1 MAGSGTAHLRAGD
14 PNILL
19 SVQNL
24 VVEFPVSRNT
34 KVHAVTDLSFDIAE
48 GETLGIVGESGCGKS
63 TTARAVIQLPKP
75 ASGSVEFNGVDIT
88 NLKGEDLR
96 NVRPDIQMIF
106 QDPISSLNPRR
117 SVFDIVSEGVNI
129 WNKSNDDLTEDRV
142 VEIIKAVGLD
152 VEEALT
158 KRPHEYSGGQ
168 CQRISIARALILDPR
183 IIICDEP
190 VSALDVSVQARIL
203 NMLEDMKGRYGLTLL
218 FISHDLSVVKNVSDR
233 VAVMYLGKL
242 CEIGDGDLLYEE
254 PAHPYTRLLLA
265 AIPDPNNK
273 HSGNQDILE
282 GELPSPINPP
292 SGCRFRTR
300 CPRATEKCAVEEPKI
315 RQINDQD
322 HWVACHFPHL
332 DENEEHATSDEILW
346 PPAD

>member
-1 MAGSGTAHLRAGD
+1 MAGSGTAHLRDGN
-14 PNILL
+14 PSVLL

-24 VVEFPVSRNT
+24 VVEFPVGIRK
-34 KVHAVTDLSFDIAE
+34 KVHAVTDFSFDIAK

-63 TTARAVIQLPKP
+63 TTARAVIQLPEP
-75 ASGSVEFNGVDIT
+75 TSGVVEFNGEDIT
-88 NLKGEDLR
+88 RLKGEELR
-96 NVRPDIQMIF
+96 NVRPHIQMIF

-117 SVFDIVSEGVNI
+117 SVFNIVSEGINI
-129 WNKSNDDLTEDRV
+129 WSETNDALTEDRV
-142 VEIIKAVGLD
+142 VEIIKDVGLD
-152 VEEALT
+152 VEEARI

-168 CQRISIARALILDPR
+168 CQRISIARALVLDPK
-183 IIICDEP
+183 IIIFDEP

-203 NMLEDMKGRYGLTLL
+203 NMLEDMKERYGLTLL

-242 CEIGDGDLLYEE
+242 CEIGDGDLLYEQ

-282 GELPSPINPP
+282 GELPSPIDPP

-300 CPRATEKCAVEEPKI
+300 CPRATEKCAVEEPQV
-315 RQINDQD
+315 RQIGEED
-322 HWVACHFPHL
+322 HWVACHFPHI
-332 DENEEHATSDEILW
+332 DADSANSSDEIPW
-346 PPAD
+346 PPE

>member
-1 MAGSGTAHLRAGD
+1 MAGSGTNHLRQGD
-14 PNILL
+14 PTILIN
-19 SVQNL
+19 VQNL
-24 VVEFPVSRNT
+24 VVEFPVGIRK
-34 KVHAVTDLSFDIAE
+34 KVHAVSDFSFDIAE

-63 TTARAVIQLPKP
+63 TTARALIQLPKP
-75 ASGSVEFNGVDIT
+75 TSGVVEFNGTDIT
-88 NLKGEDLR
+88 QLKGEELR

-117 SVFDIVSEGVNI
+117 SVFNIVSEGINI
-129 WNKSNDDLTEDRV
+129 WSETNDALTKDRV
-142 VEIIKAVGLD
+142 IKIIQDVGLD
-152 VEEALT
+152 VEET
-158 KRPHEYSGGQ
+158 RVKRPHEYSGGQ
-168 CQRISIARALILDPR
+168 CQRISIARALVLNPK

-203 NMLEDMKGRYGLTLL
+203 NMLEDMKERYGLTLL

-242 CEIGDGDLLYEE
+242 CEIGDGDLLYKQ

-273 HSGNQDILE
+273 HSKNQDILE
-282 GELPSPINPP
+282 GELPSPIDPP

-300 CPRATEKCAVEEPKI
+300 CPRASEICAEEEPTI
-315 RQINDQD
+315 RQISDDD
-322 HWVACHFPHL
+322 HWVACHFPHINDGDL
-332 DENEEHATSDEILW
+332 EFSDEII
-346 PPAD
+346 